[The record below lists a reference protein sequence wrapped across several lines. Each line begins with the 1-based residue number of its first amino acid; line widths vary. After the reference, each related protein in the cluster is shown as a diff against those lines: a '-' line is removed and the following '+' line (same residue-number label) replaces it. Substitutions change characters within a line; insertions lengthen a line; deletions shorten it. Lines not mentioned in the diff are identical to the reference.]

1 MHDYRK
7 FKVSVNGRIGRT
19 ARLSERLRRYVT
31 SNPASP
37 ATRRRA
43 TPTTSPTWPR
53 SCRPCAMR
61 ARTTWSSSAPGV
73 LERLLAVGGLGEQH
87 PHAGLSTQRAQH
99 RQRRRLL
106 ALLRPKQPAVRGQAL
121 AGVACRRRQNKYESP
136 QSTPVAAAQPHAS
149 GPSPTERWAMSA
161 EARLMAKPAPNLSCS
176 TIHVTND
183 LSNRNRSFKV
193 GDPARVLRTRDV
205 VEIN

>member
-19 ARLSERLRRYVT
+19 ARLSERLRGYVT
-31 SNPASP
+31 SNPALP

-43 TPTTSPTWPR
+43 TPTTSPTWRR

-87 PHAGLSTQRAQH
+87 SHAGLSPQRAQH
-99 RQRRRLL
+99 RQCRCLL
-106 ALLRPKQPAVRGQAL
+106 ALLRPEPPAVRGQTL
-121 AGVACRRRQNKYESP
+121 AGVACWRRQKKYHSVLELTGWRFVWTGRR
-136 QSTPVAAAQPHAS
+136 QGA
-149 GPSPTERWAMSA
+149 GFRWI
-161 EARLMAKPAPNLSCS
+161 LG
-176 TIHVTND
+176 T
-183 LSNRNRSFKV
+183 
-193 GDPARVLRTRDV
+193 
-205 VEIN
+205 

>member
-7 FKVSVNGRIGRT
+7 FKASVNGRIGRT

-53 SCRPCAMR
+53 SCSPCAMR

-106 ALLRPKQPAVRGQAL
+106 ALLRAKPPAVRGQAL
-121 AGVACRRRQNKYESP
+121 AGVTCRRRQKKYESP

-149 GPSPTERWAMSA
+149 GPSPTERCAMSA
-161 EARLMAKPAPNLSCS
+161 EARLMAKPA
-176 TIHVTND
+176 
-183 LSNRNRSFKV
+183 
-193 GDPARVLRTRDV
+193 
-205 VEIN
+205 

>member
-37 ATRRRA
+37 ATRQRA
-43 TPTTSPTWPR
+43 TPTTSSTWPR

-61 ARTTWSSSAPGV
+61 ARTRWSSSAPGV
-73 LERLLAVGGLGEQH
+73 LERLLAVGGLDEQH
-87 PHAGLSTQRAQH
+87 TAFGALHAPPCDPQAGLSTQRAQR
-99 RQRRRLL
+99 RQLL
-106 ALLRPKQPAVRGQAL
+106 ALLRPKPPAVRGQAL
-121 AGVACRRRQNKYESP
+121 AGMACRRRQKKYESP

-161 EARLMAKPAPNLSCS
+161 EARLMAKPA
-176 TIHVTND
+176 
-183 LSNRNRSFKV
+183 
-193 GDPARVLRTRDV
+193 
-205 VEIN
+205 

>member
-7 FKVSVNGRIGRT
+7 FKVSVSGRIGRT

-43 TPTTSPTWPR
+43 RPKPLPTWPR

-106 ALLRPKQPAVRGQAL
+106 ALLRPKPPAVRGQVRRIGQRL
-121 AGVACRRRQNKYESP
+121 PHHRRRVTELSDEDERPVLSVLSYLRPAGGTPCGLLAVREPK
-136 QSTPVAAAQPHAS
+136 ST
-149 GPSPTERWAMSA
+149 
-161 EARLMAKPAPNLSCS
+161 
-176 TIHVTND
+176 
-183 LSNRNRSFKV
+183 
-193 GDPARVLRTRDV
+193 
-205 VEIN
+205 

>member
-43 TPTTSPTWPR
+43 TPTTSPTCPR

-73 LERLLAVGGLGEQH
+73 LERLLAVRGLGEQH

-121 AGVACRRRQNKYESP
+121 AGVACRRRQKKYESP
-136 QSTPVAAAQPHAS
+136 QSTPVAPAPPHAP
-149 GPSPTERWAMSA
+149 GPSP
-161 EARLMAKPAPNLSCS
+161 PQ
-176 TIHVTND
+176 
-183 LSNRNRSFKV
+183 V
-193 GDPARVLRTRDV
+193 GDERPGEGHGETRVSPLL
-205 VEIN
+205 